1 MCGIAG
7 IRLAQEGPV
16 GHYLVDMMTALRHR
30 GTDSTGF
37 GLYGAPREDRL
48 IARLRVE
55 PRDQLDQ
62 LLQEVVDA
70 LRDSGGDLRADPT
83 WDSKD
88 DAPDAFIRLEITPEV
103 DIDRLTGTWLDLG
116 EVEVHSM
123 GHALEIIK
131 DVGDAQT
138 VAARHGIAAFQGSH
152 GLGHCRLATESD
164 VDVCHSHPFWA
175 RPFSDIA
182 IVHNGQITNYY
193 KYRRLLEQDGY
204 QFCSENDSEL
214 IAVYI
219 ADRMKHG
226 ELFEKALRHSV
237 TALDGVFTYLISTRD
252 GIGLAKDRL
261 AIKPM
266 IAVEAP
272 HMVAM
277 ATEEQALRQVLR
289 EEIDTV
295 SYGPREVLVW
305 NQAT

>member
-7 IRLAQEGPV
+7 IRLKNGKGPI
-16 GHYLVDMMTALRHR
+16 GQHLVAMMDALRHR

-37 GLYGAPREDRL
+37 GLYGIPQEDRL
-48 IARLRVE
+48 IARLRVA
-55 PRDQLDQ
+55 PRERLDSF
-62 LLQEVVDA
+62 LDDIVAA
-70 LRDSGGDLRADPT
+70 LRDLGGDLKADPT
-83 WDSKD
+83 WDPKD
-88 DAPDAFIRLEITPEV
+88 DAPDAFIRLEIAPEV
-103 DIDRLTGTWLDLG
+103 DIDALTEVWMGLG
-116 EVEVHSM
+116 DVEVHSF

-131 DVGDAQT
+131 DVGDAIT
-138 VAARHGIAAFQGSH
+138 VAERHGILEFQGTH

-175 RPFSDIA
+175 RPFPDIA

-193 KYRRLLEQDGY
+193 KYRRLLQQDGY
-204 QFCSENDSEL
+204 QFCSDNDSEL

-226 ELFEKALRHSV
+226 ESFQAALRHSV

-266 IAVEAP
+266 IAVESP
-272 HMVAM
+272 DLVVM
-277 ATEEQALRQVLR
+277 ATEEQALRKVLR
-289 EEIDTV
+289 DEVNTV

-305 NQAT
+305 N